1 MIVKNRI
8 KKYSEFQKVIEE
20 GEVKKTCF
28 FVSYSTKNN
37 LGYSR
42 FGISVPKKTGNA
54 VVRNRIKRQVRSAI
68 GQSTQ
73 FEKPI
78 DMVLIIRKNYD
89 TNSFDQVLSEIKEL
103 LKLFYIKDEIIE
115 NMVKYGK
122 IL

>member
-28 FVSYSTKNN
+28 FVSYATSND

-54 VVRNRIKRQVRSAI
+54 VIRNRIKRQVRSAI
-68 GQSTQ
+68 GQSTT
-73 FEKPI
+73 FEKSI

-89 TNSFDQVLSEIKEL
+89 TNSFDQILSEIKEL
-103 LKLFYIKDEIIE
+103 L
-115 NMVKYGK
+115 N
-122 IL
+122 

>member
-28 FVSYSTKNN
+28 FVSYTISNE

-54 VVRNRIKRQVRSAI
+54 VIRNRIKRQIRSAI
-68 GQSTQ
+68 GQSTN
-73 FEKPI
+73 FEKETDTVFI
-78 DMVLIIRKNYD
+78 VRKNYD
-89 TNSFDQVLSEIKEL
+89 TENFDQILSEIKEL
-103 LKLFYIKDEIIE
+103 LK
-115 NMVKYGK
+115 
-122 IL
+122 

>member
-20 GEVKKTCF
+20 GDVKKTSF
-28 FVSYSTKNN
+28 FVSYSIKNE

-68 GQSTQ
+68 GKSTT
-73 FEKPI
+73 FKNAV
-78 DMVLIIRKNYD
+78 DTVLIIRKSYSTEN
-89 TNSFDQVLSEIKEL
+89 FAQVLSEIQEL
-103 LKLFYIKDEIIE
+103 L
-115 NMVKYGK
+115 GK
-122 IL
+122 

>member
-8 KKYSEFQKVIEE
+8 KKYSEFQKVIGE
-20 GEVKKTCF
+20 GEVQKTCF
-28 FVSYSTKNN
+28 FVSYALGNK

-68 GQSTQ
+68 GQSTK
-73 FEKPI
+73 FDKSV
-78 DMVLIIRKNYD
+78 DMILIVRKNYD

-103 LKLFYIKDEIIE
+103 L
-115 NMVKYGK
+115 N
-122 IL
+122 